1 MLGRESVWL
10 LTSAC
15 EEPGILF
22 TVGNMLFPIV
32 KGNQSVSFSIGK
44 IFQQEKE
51 LLLKLSRLGLRPGQ
65 VANCPLR
72 EE

>member
-10 LTSAC
+10 LTSAY
-15 EEPGILF
+15 EEPGVLF
-22 TVGNMLFPIV
+22 TMGNMLFPIV

-65 VANCPLR
+65 VANCRLR